1 MDNGEQWGIMLPF
14 HVGNKCTMDD
24 AWMAYNGASMATTHL
39 PKDWA
44 IPIRRNLLCA

>member
-24 AWMAYNGASMATTHL
+24 IQATM
-39 PKDWA
+39 DGV
-44 IPIRRNLLCA
+44 